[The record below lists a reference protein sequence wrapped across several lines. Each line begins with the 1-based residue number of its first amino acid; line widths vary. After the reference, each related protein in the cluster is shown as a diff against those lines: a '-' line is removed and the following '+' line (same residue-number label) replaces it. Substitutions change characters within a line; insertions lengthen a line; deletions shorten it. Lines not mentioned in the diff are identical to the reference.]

1 MVQEAIKKLAPPP
14 RTLEIFTLASTDPY
28 QMKTAIDALFQD
40 EPMQTA
46 PSLSIDSN
54 QQQLIV
60 RATQE
65 QFDAIKQLM
74 QRMGE
79 NPNAIGLGGTG
90 NNPNQRTSLTNPNAG
105 PQGAQGNNTAGNNNA
120 GSNAGRIRTVP
131 VNRNP
136 KQLLEDVERLW
147 PLIRSNPIQVID
159 PKELAKPPQDSEK
172 GASIGRPRSFLGKLI
187 SAQQPPEEAAK
198 PDPTQAPVVVVAGD
212 GQWTLASDDPE
223 ALASM
228 ERLLATLLNPTV
240 EPFATAG
247 NYSVYILR
255 HADAKQIREL
265 LGDLFRSSERRG
277 ATSSGS
283 SASDLFQRVKIVSDA
298 RTNALVIGGNR
309 ADRKVIEELLG
320 VFDSKDL
327 IDRLQQITP
336 TLIPISSASA
346 DTISDLVRD
355 VYKSQLSSGAGRDP
369 LDIPEGV
376 SSEVATILQ
385 QINAQTS
392 GPLLTMSVN
401 EASNLIVLRGP
412 NELTSEIKEFIEK
425 IDQQS
430 SSAPSRRIQVLRLES
445 TNSKNLEKAL
455 KILNSK

>member
-1 MVQEAIKKLAPPP
+1 
-14 RTLEIFTLASTDPY
+14 
-28 QMKTAIDALFQD
+28 
-40 EPMQTA
+40 
-46 PSLSIDSN
+46 
-54 QQQLIV
+54 
-60 RATQE
+60 
-65 QFDAIKQLM
+65 
-74 QRMGE
+74 
-79 NPNAIGLGGTG
+79 
-90 NNPNQRTSLTNPNAG
+90 
-105 PQGAQGNNTAGNNNA
+105 
-120 GSNAGRIRTVP
+120 
-131 VNRNP
+131 
-136 KQLLEDVERLW
+136 
-147 PLIRSNPIQVID
+147 
-159 PKELAKPPQDSEK
+159 
-172 GASIGRPRSFLGKLI
+172 
-187 SAQQPPEEAAK
+187 
-198 PDPTQAPVVVVAGD
+198 
-212 GQWTLASDDPE
+212 
-223 ALASM
+223 M

-265 LGDLFRSSERRG
+265 LGELFRSSERRS
-277 ATSSGS
+277 ASSSGS

-309 ADRKVIEELLG
+309 ADRKIIEELLG